1 MVTVA
6 EVVQRLVARSPFISE
21 ALAGGLINVSA
32 LARQWQPE
40 VELLLGKPVKPGAI
54 VMAINRMPF
63 GELTYVE
70 KDLQRFFKKTGDLI
84 VRSNLVD
91 YAFAN
96 SDTLM
101 DCQVALLELVGQ
113 SPKRFCTFAQ
123 GVGETTVIVT
133 DNLAGRVEELFKNE
147 KRINVE
153 TDLASVTLLLPEENR
168 SLYGVY
174 YYILKELAW
183 HGINLIELISTS
195 NEFTMVVQNQDVN
208 QAFAILMGMKA
219 G

>member
-6 EVVQRLVARSPFISE
+6 EIVQRLVAQSPFISE
-21 ALAGGLINVSA
+21 ALADGLVNVSA
-32 LARQWQPE
+32 LARRWQPE
-40 VELLLGKPVKPGAI
+40 VERQLGKRVQPGAI
-54 VMAINRMPF
+54 VMAVNRMPF
-63 GELTYVE
+63 GELAYVE
-70 KDLQRFFKKTGDLI
+70 KDLRHFFSKIGDLS

-101 DCQVALLELVGQ
+101 ERQVALLELVGQ

-133 DNLAGRVEELFKNE
+133 DNLATQVEELFQDE
-147 KRINVE
+147 KLINKE
-153 TDLASVTLLLPEENR
+153 TDLASVTLMLPEENR
-168 SLYGVY
+168 TLYGVY
-174 YYILKELAW
+174 YYILKQLAW

-195 NEFTMVVQNQDVN
+195 NEFTIVVQNQDVN
-208 QAFAILMGMKA
+208 QAFAILMAMRM
-219 G
+219 